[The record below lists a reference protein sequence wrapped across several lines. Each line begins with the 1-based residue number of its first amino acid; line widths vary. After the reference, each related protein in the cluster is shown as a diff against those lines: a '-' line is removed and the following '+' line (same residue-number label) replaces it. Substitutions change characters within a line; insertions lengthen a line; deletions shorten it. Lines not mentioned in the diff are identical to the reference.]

1 MTTFSQL
8 IDEVATEMLRPDLRT
23 SMASYVNQT
32 IREMHFK
39 PGIQV
44 PVDFDANRVEDEV
57 TVTTDGTWLWPVP
70 SSTRFQKLEAA
81 WNKDLGIYSRLKS
94 PRVSLEFSNEPDYKV
109 YHYRSGETYAF
120 QGVAIDQILWLAYLM
135 FPRTLAYKAA
145 VDRAVRYDYD
155 TDTYVLVA
163 GGGVPTQAQ
172 MDAETNWML
181 QRWSETIKEG
191 LRAKAYKRLG
201 DEGRMRVSFSAF
213 ETMRAGVWM
222 SEPST

>member
-8 IDEVATEMLRPDLRT
+8 IDEVATEMLRPDLRA

-32 IREMHFK
+32 VREMHFK

-44 PVDFDANRVEDEV
+44 PVDFDANRVEEEV

-135 FPRTLAYKAA
+135 FPRTLAYKASA
-145 VDRAVRYDYD
+145 DRAVRYDYD

-163 GGGVPTQAQ
+163 GGVPTQAQ

-213 ETMRAGVWM
+213 ETMRAGVWI